1 MPYKDP
7 EKRRENDA
15 RRNARAKARRVEDP
29 VFLAKEKLARRT
41 YINNKYHT
49 DPDFKLRRNRDRVV
63 SKYGLTSKQYT
74 EMLGVQ
80 NYVCAICKTPHMD
93 ENGKR
98 LVIDHNHLLE
108 NGAVR
113 GLLCSPC
120 NLGLGQFKD
129 SPAVL
134 RAAAKYLEQKL

>member
-7 EKRRENDA
+7 EKKRENDA
-15 RRNARAKARRVEDP
+15 RRNARAKARRMEDP
-29 VFLAKEKLARRT
+29 VFAAKEKLVRRT

-49 DPDFKLRRNRDRVV
+49 NPDFKLRRNRDRVV
-63 SKYGLTSKQYT
+63 SKYGLTAKQYT
-74 EMLGVQ
+74 EMLVVQ
-80 NYVCAICKTPHMD
+80 NYVCAICKTPHID